1 MPYPTINRVVL
12 VGRLTRDPELRMLP
26 SGETVCVLRV
36 ACNSKRRGDGGSY
49 EEKPNYFDIDVFG
62 APGQHVAGHAHKG
75 ERVAVDGQ
83 LESREWK
90 NSFQERREA
99 VPSWPTL
106 CGAYP
111 AGRGAGRQGSS
122 SLSARAR
129 TRRISSSEENRVS
142 AA

>member
-1 MPYPTINRVVL
+1 METVMPYPTINRVL
-12 VGRLTRDPELRMLP
+12 LLGRLTRDPQLRELS

-36 ACNSKRRGDGGSY
+36 ACNSKRRGDEGSY

-62 APGQHVAGHAHKG
+62 APGQHVARHAHKG

-99 VPSWPTL
+99 VSIVAGSVRCLSGRPRRRAPRQLELVGADEATL
-106 CGAYP
+106 AF
-111 AGRGAGRQGSS
+111 
-122 SLSARAR
+122 
-129 TRRISSSEENRVS
+129 
-142 AA
+142 

>member
-1 MPYPTINRVVL
+1 METVMPYPTINRVL
-12 VGRLTRDPELRMLP
+12 LLGRLTRDPQLRELS

-36 ACNSKRRGDGGSY
+36 ACNSKRRGDEGSY

-99 VPSWPTL
+99 VSIVADSVRCLSGRPRRRAPRQLELVGADEATL
-106 CGAYP
+106 AF
-111 AGRGAGRQGSS
+111 
-122 SLSARAR
+122 
-129 TRRISSSEENRVS
+129 
-142 AA
+142 